1 MKRDWLLYSI
11 VIIGLVLC
19 GCRNVEPISTIKK
32 QTPCIVLVDTIVV
45 HNPKV
50 INPTR
55 PIHFIGF
62 LTSDSSLADH
72 MFTEWELLHMDN
84 VYIEP
89 HIITGV
95 FEFLSDTLGIPPRS
109 IDSCFHNSDYAD
121 IHGLIFKV
129 RADYY
134 EKHFR
139 TTPEFVSAPCPHY
152 SRSSIYR
159 PGYKYSY
166 YKVVVEIPKDFY
178 INTLRRGLITIP
190 LEQYEK

>member
-1 MKRDWLLYSI
+1 MKREWLLYCV
-11 VIIGLVLC
+11 VIIGVVLY
-19 GCRNVEPISTIKK
+19 GCRNVVPISTTKK

-50 INPTR
+50 INPIR
-55 PIHFIGF
+55 PIHFIDF

-72 MFTEWELLHMDN
+72 KYTEWELLHMSN

-89 HIITGV
+89 HVITGV
-95 FEFLSDTLGIPPRS
+95 FEFLLDTLGIPPRS
-109 IDSCFHNSDYAD
+109 IDSCFHNSNHAD
-121 IHGLIFKV
+121 VHGLIFNV

-139 TTPEFVSAPCPHY
+139 ATPEFVSIPCPHY
-152 SRSSIYR
+152 SRGVIYR
-159 PGYKYSY
+159 HGYKYSY
-166 YKVVVEIPKDFY
+166 YKVLVAIPKDFY
-178 INTLRRGLITIP
+178 TNTLRNGSITIP